1 MRKNLSVYT
10 IAAAYIGTV
19 VGAGF
24 ATGQEVLQF
33 FGFFGKWGIAGAALS
48 ALVFMFYGVIILDLG
63 HRLQAKSYLPI
74 IQEFAGKRLSQLI
87 DYIILFFLFG
97 MVVTMNA
104 GSGAIFTEQFHLPA
118 VWGSLLMAVLTFTTV
133 ILGVR
138 RVIRTIS
145 FIAPLLITT
154 VILVSLWTVFKN
166 PQGFISNLDW
176 SNFRGAAVPFWP
188 AAAILYGSYNL
199 VLAIPVLAPLGALA
213 DQKNI
218 KLGAIFGGLGLGI
231 GVLSITIAILCK
243 VPEIARTEVPM
254 IVVARGVSS
263 FFPVVYS
270 LVLFAEVYTTA
281 AASLYGFTSR
291 LSVEGTNGFLF
302 VSGAATIA
310 SVLLARVGFSNL
322 VGTLFPL
329 VGIAGLLL
337 LGTLTYGYLKPRI
350 SISPRH

>member
-118 VWGSLLMAVLTFTTV
+118 VWATFLMAVLTFTTV

-138 RVIRTIS
+138 SDSHHQFYCATSYNHRDTCKS
-145 FIAPLLITT
+145 MDGFQ
-154 VILVSLWTVFKN
+154 N
-166 PQGFISNLDW
+166 PQGFISNLI
-176 SNFRGAAVPFWP
+176 GP
-188 AAAILYGSYNL
+188 IL
-199 VLAIPVLAPLGALA
+199 
-213 DQKNI
+213 
-218 KLGAIFGGLGLGI
+218 
-231 GVLSITIAILCK
+231 
-243 VPEIARTEVPM
+243 EVPQ
-254 IVVARGVSS
+254 
-263 FFPVVYS
+263 FP
-270 LVLFAEVYTTA
+270 F
-281 AASLYGFTSR
+281 
-291 LSVEGTNGFLF
+291 
-302 VSGAATIA
+302 
-310 SVLLARVGFSNL
+310 
-322 VGTLFPL
+322 
-329 VGIAGLLL
+329 GLRQFYM
-337 LGTLTYGYLKPRI
+337 GHI
-350 SISPRH
+350 I